1 MTLDIPARYGSAI
14 SKLYD
19 KLTNKLTNVFA
30 VWKPTT
36 FAQILWE

>member
-19 KLTNKLTNVFA
+19 KLTNVFA

-36 FAQILWE
+36 LAQILWE